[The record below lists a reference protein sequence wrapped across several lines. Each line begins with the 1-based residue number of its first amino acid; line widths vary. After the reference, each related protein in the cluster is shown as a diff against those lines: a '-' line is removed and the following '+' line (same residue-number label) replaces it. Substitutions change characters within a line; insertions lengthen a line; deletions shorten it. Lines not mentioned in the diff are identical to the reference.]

1 MASFSSLYTGRAKS
15 RYEQWQSK
23 AKEDLLTDAIAY
35 YKDPHFDPTE
45 HPNMECVLFNDSTK
59 NIPVTSK
66 KEYMRQ
72 HIYKT
77 KKFLHRMRWKA
88 YHFLNPN
95 QQTEKANFG
104 FKTNNNFPLV
114 IEELKEFEDAMT
126 KIIQK
131 VKFNNIEYHFQKDHN
146 EDI

>member
-1 MASFSSLYTGRAKS
+1 
-15 RYEQWQSK
+15 
-23 AKEDLLTDAIAY
+23 
-35 YKDPHFDPTE
+35 
-45 HPNMECVLFNDSTK
+45 
-59 NIPVTSK
+59 
-66 KEYMRQ
+66 
-72 HIYKT
+72 
-77 KKFLHRMRWKA
+77 MRWKA